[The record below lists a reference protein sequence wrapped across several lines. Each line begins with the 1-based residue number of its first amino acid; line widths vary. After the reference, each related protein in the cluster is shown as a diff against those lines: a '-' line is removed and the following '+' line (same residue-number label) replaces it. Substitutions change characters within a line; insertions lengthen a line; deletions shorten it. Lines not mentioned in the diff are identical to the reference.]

1 MNIRVLLFALA
12 VLTSV
17 SAIVFLNSE
26 NRQPDKQFVANQCVP
41 GIQTYLLG
49 EKMRDPHAVPNDWM
63 ALQRTYPYDRIKT
76 ESYVEAMKQARDL
89 HSQSSVKYEWEAAG
103 PENIGG
109 RITDIEVVAENTDII
124 YLGGATGGILKSV
137 DGGVMWENIFDDQPV
152 ITIGDIAL
160 DPSNS
165 DVIYAGTGEANS
177 SSYSFL
183 GNGVY
188 KSTDA
193 GQTWQQSGLEQS
205 VYIGRIVVDHSNSQ
219 RVFVAACGN
228 LFSEGGERG
237 VYRSNNGGETW
248 ERILYLNDSTS
259 AIDLVQHPENP
270 DILYATMWE
279 RIRRLEYRRSFGN
292 SSGIW
297 KTTNGGDTWAELTY
311 GLPTGI
317 DVGRIGID
325 IAKSN
330 PDILYAFYDRQSSVN
345 VYRTANGG
353 ATWLQTNDFD
363 LQGMNSNF
371 GWYFGQI
378 KINPADENQ
387 FYIMGVT
394 LWRSDNGGSDY
405 TELAGYWNND
415 VIHVDHHAMWID
427 ENTGRIYEGND
438 GGFYISDNEGYGWTK
453 FTNLPL
459 TQFYAI
465 DIDYDNPERIY
476 GGTQDNN
483 TIRTLTGDLYDWEPI
498 LGGDGMYTLVD
509 YSNSNFIFAEYQYG
523 MLFRSSDLGYT
534 MFFIGQPAQ
543 SDRTNWSSP
552 YVLHPENPDI
562 MYFGTYRI
570 WKGTNHGLL
579 WEIISPDLTMG
590 GESGS
595 FHTISTIAI
604 SAVDPEIIIT
614 GSDDGKVYKTT
625 NGGSNWVDISE
636 GLPVRWITSVA
647 CDPFD
652 ENTIY
657 ATISGFRWE
666 EDLPHVF
673 RSENLGEN
681 WTDISGNLPQL
692 PVNQILPDPEFEE
705 RYFVA
710 TDAGLFSTDNGGISW
725 FGISAGM
732 PNVPTMMMKIHNPTR
747 TLVAGTYGNSCYRIE
762 LNKLVSGLGQENE
775 NRGNFSVNV
784 YPNPASAFTNIT
796 CNLPSTGLTDISVTD
811 IQGKLVKK
819 LLGEKMSQGCH
830 SLTWDLTSQ
839 QGMLCSTGLYFVVI
853 KQGKKVDIAKIMV
866 SKNSH

>member
-1 MNIRVLLFALA
+1 MKIRLLLLLM
-12 VLTSV
+12 VILSG
-17 SAIVFLNSE
+17 VFTILFLKSRNQYS
-26 NRQPDKQFVANQCVP
+26 NGQFVANQHVP
-41 GIQTYLLG
+41 GIQTFLIG
-49 EKMRDPHAVPNDWM
+49 ETWRDPHATPNDWM

-76 ESYVEAMKQARDL
+76 ESYLEAMKQAADL
-89 HSQSSVKYEWEAAG
+89 HRQSSVKYEWEAAG

-109 RITDIEVVAENTDII
+109 RITDVEVVAENTDII

-137 DGGVMWENIFDDQPV
+137 DGGVMWENVFDDQPV

-160 DPSNS
+160 DPNNS

-177 SSYSFL
+177 SSYSFI

-193 GQTWQQSGLEQS
+193 GQTWQQSGLEHS
-205 VYIGRIVVDHSNSQ
+205 AYIGRIVVDHSDSQ
-219 RVFVAACGN
+219 RVYAAACGN

-237 VYRSNNGGETW
+237 VYRSENGGTTW
-248 ERILYLNDSTS
+248 ERVLFLTDSTA
-259 AIDLVQHPENP
+259 AIDLLQHPENP

-297 KTTNGGDTWAELTY
+297 KTTNGGDTWTELTN
-311 GLPTGI
+311 GLPTGV

-325 IAKSN
+325 IARSN
-330 PDILYAFYDRQSSVN
+330 PDVLYAFYDNQYSIN
-345 VYRTANGG
+345 VYRSSNGG
-353 ATWLQTNDFD
+353 ASWLQTNDYD

-394 LWRSDNGGSDY
+394 LWRSDNGGAEY
-405 TELAGYWNND
+405 IELAGYWNLD

-438 GGFYISDNEGYGWTK
+438 GGFYTSVNEGYSWTK

-465 DIDYDNPERIY
+465 DVDYDNPERIY

-483 TIRTLTGDLYDWEPI
+483 TIRTLTGDLYDWDPI

-509 YSNSNFIFAEYQYG
+509 YTNSNFIFAEYQYG

-534 MFFIGQPAQ
+534 MSFIGTPAQ
-543 SDRTNWSSP
+543 TDRTNWSSP
-552 YVLHPENPDI
+552 YVLHPDDPDI
-562 MYFGTYRI
+562 MYFGTFRI

-579 WEIISPDLTMG
+579 WEIISPDLTFG
-590 GESGS
+590 AEAGS
-595 FHTISTIAI
+595 FHTITTIAI
-604 SAVDPEIIIT
+604 STIEPDIIIT
-614 GSDDGKVYKTT
+614 GSDDGRIFKTT
-625 NGGSNWVDISE
+625 NGGNNWIDISE

-657 ATISGFRWE
+657 ATVSGFRWE

-673 RSENLGEN
+673 RSENLGED
-681 WTDISGNLPQL
+681 WIDISSNLPQL
-692 PVNQILPDPEFEE
+692 PVNQILPDPEIDE

-710 TDAGLFSTDNGGISW
+710 TDAGLFSTDNAGLSW
-725 FGISAGM
+725 YGISAGM
-732 PNVPTMMMKIHNPTR
+732 PNVPTVMMKIHNPTR
-747 TLVAGTYGNSCYRIE
+747 TLVVGTYGNSCYRIE
-762 LNKLVSGLGQENE
+762 LNNLVSGLNSGSETVEN
-775 NRGNFSVNV
+775 NGINI
-784 YPNPASAFTNIT
+784 YPNPANINTTLLFNLKSTGKTNISIID
-796 CNLPSTGLTDISVTD
+796 C
-811 IQGKLVKK
+811 QGRLVKQ
-819 LLGEKMSQGCH
+819 LLDEKMNQGCH
-830 SLTWDLTSQ
+830 SITWDLTSNN
-839 QGMLCSTGLYFVVI
+839 GSECTDGLYFCVI
-853 KQGKKVDIAKIMV
+853 RQGKKVEMAKILI
-866 SKNSH
+866 SKSN